1 MPPNGPQPGCEQEL
15 VEAKATIDPLLQ
27 QDVITDAQV
36 FVPKILQALAC
47 IAAQDYAA
55 YAMIKATLKRA
66 KISLRDLAKAMQAYQ
81 PTLHVLH
88 PDDPPPIRTAGD
100 FLSDAPFPDLII
112 PPPYTL
118 DERATNH
125 VGADMNG
132 LPQVQ
137 AIAYAPL
144 MITGRLQHIDDQGQ
158 WLRLEWKRGTTWNT
172 QDVDRGGALNANKL
186 IDLASQGLPVAT
198 DNVGHVAHYL
208 HLLEAEN
215 YQTIPTARM
224 ATRLG
229 WQGDQGTYGFLCG
242 RTLAR
247 ADEMLVIDDL
257 TSAPTTAWQ
266 ENWISFHG
274 AAVGDDQLVNG
285 FHARGTYE
293 GWHEAIKT
301 VMPYPKVR
309 LGLFASL
316 ATLLLEIL
324 KIPNF
329 VVDWSA
335 RTPAGKTT
343 TLRVVASPWGCPD
356 ERRPGESIVHSWNA
370 TKVWSERAAAV
381 LNGLPFIL
389 DESRLAPKGVVSET
403 LYLVANGIGK
413 GRGVPRGLGTKK
425 RWRTILFSTGESPAT
440 SFSED
445 GGARMRCLCI
455 RGYPFG
461 AINGDLMK
469 TVGELTSALTM
480 HYGHA
485 GPRFAQ
491 WILQHR
497 DQWGKWEKRY
507 AMFKAQYIGSVQ
519 DPAAYRLSDYAAVIA
534 LAAELSQD
542 ALGLSW
548 GTGRIIPEELWA
560 TIVQEASGAAGDIRA
575 LQDLMAWAYSH
586 QESFYGRQVME
597 RDGTPRAP
605 HIGWSGKWDKGEAWA
620 EIAFAPLVL
629 KNVLRECG
637 YDPEAIVSLWKENGW
652 FVRDERSKNLGKRTS
667 IPGGERPH
675 YLTFARE
682 TINACD
688 SDGEEV
694 GQVGQ

>member
-1 MPPNGPQPGCEQEL
+1 MAQVHTHHEQL
-15 VEAKATIDPLLQ
+15 IEAKAIIETLFASGHLTPE
-27 QDVITDAQV
+27 QV
-36 FVPKILQALAC
+36 FTPAILQAMGWIQTLDP
-47 IAAQDYAA
+47 AAAA
-55 YAMIKATLKRA
+55 IIKSRFKRA
-66 KISLRDLAKAMQAYQ
+66 KISLRDLDKSLKSYQ
-81 PTLHVLH
+81 PRLLRVVEEAET
-88 PDDPPPIRTAGD
+88 PPLRTARD
-100 FLSDAPFPDLII
+100 CLSDAPLPTLVIPDPFSLQDDATVRLIE
-112 PPPYTL
+112 
-118 DERATNH
+118 DEMTGQHDA
-125 VGADMNG
+125 
-132 LPQVQ
+132 Q
-137 AIAYAPL
+137 AIAFAPIL
-144 MITGRLQHIDDQGQ
+144 ITGRLENIDDPGQ
-158 WLRLEWKRGTTWNT
+158 WLRLEWKRGTKWHRY
-172 QDVDRGGALNANKL
+172 DADRGQALNAQKL
-186 IDLASQGLPVAT
+186 LDLASQGFPVASE
-198 DNVGHVAHYL
+198 NVAHVAQYL
-208 HLLEAEN
+208 HHLEAAN
-215 YQTIPTARM
+215 YHTIPAARM

-229 WQGDQGTYGFLCG
+229 WQGPLGAHGFLCG

-247 ADEMLVIDDL
+247 DDEMLVIDDL
-257 TSAPTTAWQ
+257 TSVPTTAWQ

-293 GWHEAIKT
+293 GWCEAIKT
-301 VMPYPKVR
+301 VLPYPKVR

-316 ATLLLEIL
+316 ATPLLEIL

-335 RTPAGKTT
+335 RTSAGKTT
-343 TLRVVASPWGCPD
+343 TLRVIASPWGCPD

-389 DESRLAPKGVVSET
+389 DESRLAAKGVVSET

-413 GRGVPRGLGTKK
+413 GRGVPRGLGSKK

-445 GGARMRCLCI
+445 GGARMRCLCV

-461 AINGDLMK
+461 AINGQLMK
-469 TVGELTSALTM
+469 TVGELTSALIM

-497 DQWGKWEKRY
+497 DQWPQWERKY
-507 AMFKAQYIGSVQ
+507 TIFKAQYIGTVQ

-534 LAAELSQD
+534 LAADLAQD

-548 GTGRIIPEELWA
+548 GTGRIIPDDLWSA
-560 TIVQEASGAAGDIRA
+560 IVQEASGAAGDVRA
-575 LQDLMAWAYSH
+575 LQDLMAWSYSH

-605 HIGWSGKWDKGEAWA
+605 SIGWSGKWDKGEHWT
-620 EIAFAPLVL
+620 EIAFSPLVL
-629 KNVLRECG
+629 KRILHDCG

-652 FVRDERSKNLGKRTS
+652 LLRDAGSKHLGKLTS
-667 IPGGERPH
+667 IPGGERPR
-675 YLTFARE
+675 YLTFTRATVDE
-682 TINACD
+682 CD
-688 SDGEEV
+688 ER
-694 GQVGQ
+694 